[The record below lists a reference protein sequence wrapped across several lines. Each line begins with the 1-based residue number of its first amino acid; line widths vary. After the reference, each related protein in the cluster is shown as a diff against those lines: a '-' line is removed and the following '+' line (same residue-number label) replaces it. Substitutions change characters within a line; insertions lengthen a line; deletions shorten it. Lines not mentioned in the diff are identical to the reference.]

1 MNRSDIDPEMQELM
15 ALLSKA
21 VVPRSRRKAAVRT
34 NYHAPYYSPSRYS
47 RF

>member
-21 VVPRSRRKAAVRT
+21 VVPRSRRAAAVRT
-34 NYHAPYYSPSRYS
+34 NYHASYYSQNRYKIY
-47 RF
+47 

>member
-21 VVPRSRRKAAVRT
+21 VVPRSRKAAVRT

>member
-1 MNRSDIDPEMQELM
+1 MRRADIDPEMQEM
-15 ALLSKA
+15 ISLLSTA
-21 VVPRSRRKAAVRT
+21 IVPRSRRKAVVRT